1 MQVFGGLKSCR
12 CLAKPRGRLA
22 ESLDILRSLG
32 ADTYPSSNILLR
44 VRDTLE
50 SNPEF
55 RRELVQYGEFE
66 TCPLGARHGLLPAVR
81 TDHSE
86 NNVRPRVRSRS
97 RSGGK
102 SSKRVQTGEAN
113 QFRYLTSSS
122 FVFLGLPVR
131 ARGDTPVQTRTPR
144 ESAVILFCEAPSTRV
159 PPREVKAAFPWGS
172 PSAMPKP
179 AQSPECRAMPQSLD
193 SSLKRH

>member
-1 MQVFGGLKSCR
+1 MQVFGGLKNCR

-66 TCPLGARHGLLPAVR
+66 TCPDWVPAMDSCQQFARITLKTMSAHGF
-81 TDHSE
+81 DH
-86 NNVRPRVRSRS
+86 
-97 RSGGK
+97 G
-102 SSKRVQTGEAN
+102 
-113 QFRYLTSSS
+113 
-122 FVFLGLPVR
+122 
-131 ARGDTPVQTRTPR
+131 PVQ
-144 ESAVILFCEAPSTRV
+144 
-159 PPREVKAAFPWGS
+159 AAKVRNVSRLGRQINF
-172 PSAMPKP
+172 AI
-179 AQSPECRAMPQSLD
+179 
-193 SSLKRH
+193 